1 MYHDASQSSFV
12 GGMRMTSGDGYVRAI
27 WTVTLLTVAIG
38 CAEAVYGYVSGSK
51 FLLKDG
57 LEWGYGTVIYVIS
70 ALSYGRT
77 QEAESRA
84 GALIAIVL
92 AIGGCQGAYEV
103 ITEFVIQEPED
114 AAGLAASSV
123 VSVLGALSV
132 AGLLFRFRYS
142 HDPVVEGSWLSARN
156 DIITSGLDALVTFST
171 TLITAKWPR
180 TAIDVLGVVLSF
192 QAAFVVARDAR
203 VLWRAARV

>member
-1 MYHDASQSSFV
+1 
-12 GGMRMTSGDGYVRAI
+12 MTSGDGYVRAI
-27 WTVTLLTVAIG
+27 WTVALLTVAIG
-38 CAEAVYGYVSGSK
+38 CAEAAYGYVSGSK

-57 LEWGYGTVIYVIS
+57 VEWGYGTVIYAIS

-77 QEAESRA
+77 QVAESRA
-84 GALIAIVL
+84 GVLIAIVL

-103 ITEFVIQEPED
+103 ITEFMVKEPDD

-123 VSVLGALSV
+123 LSVLGALFV
-132 AGLLFRFRYS
+132 AGLLFRFRRS

-156 DIITSGLDALVTFST
+156 DIITSALDAVVTFST

-180 TAIDVLGVVLSF
+180 TAIDVLGIALAF
-192 QAAFVVARDAR
+192 QAAFVVGRDAWILR
-203 VLWRAARV
+203 TGTAAR